1 MSEELE
7 QGQGSGEFE
16 RGVER
21 EKKEQEKQQEEQQP
35 QEKQPQ
41 EKQQQQQPQKQQQQQ
56 QQQLVTTFSAGKSSS
71 ASTAKLPAP
80 VYVRQVHITEVEKR
94 SKPTKH
100 YAYVLRIQWSTGKR
114 TTAIRSHNDFFHFHV
129 RTNGVCRCITAQSE
143 RSSILDCNHP
153 RTHRSGLGF
162 FCRLSSCQ
170 GFQTKRG
177 KEVGPGPS
185 PHFQVNATK
194 NQHNHN
200 KIAKR

>member
-21 EKKEQEKQQEEQQP
+21 EKKEQEKQQEEQQPQEKQP

-100 YAYVLRIQWSTGKR
+100 YAYVLRIQMLC
-114 TTAIRSHNDFFHFHV
+114 AN
-129 RTNGVCRCITAQSE
+129 
-143 RSSILDCNHP
+143 
-153 RTHRSGLGF
+153 
-162 FCRLSSCQ
+162 
-170 GFQTKRG
+170 
-177 KEVGPGPS
+177 
-185 PHFQVNATK
+185 
-194 NQHNHN
+194 
-200 KIAKR
+200 